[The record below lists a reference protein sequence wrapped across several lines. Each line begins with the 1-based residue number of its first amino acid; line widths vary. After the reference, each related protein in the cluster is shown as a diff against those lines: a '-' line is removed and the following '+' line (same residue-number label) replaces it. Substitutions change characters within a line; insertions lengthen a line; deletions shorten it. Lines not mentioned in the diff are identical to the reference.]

1 MSKYYVVSGD
11 ILPDVL
17 EQVMQARILLQSGKA
32 KRISE
37 AVKMVGISRGTY
49 YKYKDAVFSFNAEQ
63 SNRKAIISMILRN
76 EKGTLSKVLSLV
88 SVKQVNVLAINQT
101 IPINGIANVALTLD
115 ISDLETI
122 FFDTDREKATLIY
135 SKMLQGIKNDYI
147 EKAFSIYSMIY
158 KNNDEMPSEEYS
170 YYLNKCCIND
180 IICDINK
187 SRKIDRTYFNT
198 YDYLLNNRKFQR
210 K

>member
-76 EKGTLSKVLSLV
+76 EKGTLSKALSLV

-115 ISDLETI
+115 ISDLEI
-122 FFDTDREKATLIY
+122 SIQSLVSLIEAMPMVEKADLVAV
-135 SKMLQGIKNDYI
+135 
-147 EKAFSIYSMIY
+147 E
-158 KNNDEMPSEEYS
+158 
-170 YYLNKCCIND
+170 
-180 IICDINK
+180 
-187 SRKIDRTYFNT
+187 
-198 YDYLLNNRKFQR
+198 
-210 K
+210 

>member
-88 SVKQVNVLAINQT
+88 SVKQVNVLAINET

-115 ISDLETI
+115 ISDLEI
-122 FFDTDREKATLIY
+122 SIQSLVSLIEAMPMVEKADLVAV
-135 SKMLQGIKNDYI
+135 
-147 EKAFSIYSMIY
+147 E
-158 KNNDEMPSEEYS
+158 
-170 YYLNKCCIND
+170 
-180 IICDINK
+180 
-187 SRKIDRTYFNT
+187 
-198 YDYLLNNRKFQR
+198 
-210 K
+210 

>member
-49 YKYKDAVFSFNAEQ
+49 YKYKDADFSFNAEQ

-115 ISDLETI
+115 ISDLEI
-122 FFDTDREKATLIY
+122 SIQSLVSLIEAMPMVEKADLVAV
-135 SKMLQGIKNDYI
+135 
-147 EKAFSIYSMIY
+147 E
-158 KNNDEMPSEEYS
+158 
-170 YYLNKCCIND
+170 
-180 IICDINK
+180 
-187 SRKIDRTYFNT
+187 
-198 YDYLLNNRKFQR
+198 
-210 K
+210 

>member
-88 SVKQVNVLAINQT
+88 SVKQVNVLAIHQT

-115 ISDLETI
+115 ISDLEI
-122 FFDTDREKATLIY
+122 SIQSLVSLIEAMPMVEKADLVAV
-135 SKMLQGIKNDYI
+135 
-147 EKAFSIYSMIY
+147 E
-158 KNNDEMPSEEYS
+158 
-170 YYLNKCCIND
+170 
-180 IICDINK
+180 
-187 SRKIDRTYFNT
+187 
-198 YDYLLNNRKFQR
+198 
-210 K
+210 

>member
-115 ISDLETI
+115 ISDLEI
-122 FFDTDREKATLIY
+122 SIQSLMSLIEAMPMVEKADLVAV
-135 SKMLQGIKNDYI
+135 
-147 EKAFSIYSMIY
+147 E
-158 KNNDEMPSEEYS
+158 
-170 YYLNKCCIND
+170 
-180 IICDINK
+180 
-187 SRKIDRTYFNT
+187 
-198 YDYLLNNRKFQR
+198 
-210 K
+210 

>member
-63 SNRKAIISMILRN
+63 SNRNAIISMILRN

-115 ISDLETI
+115 ISDLEI
-122 FFDTDREKATLIY
+122 GIQSLVSLIEAMPMVEKADLVAV
-135 SKMLQGIKNDYI
+135 
-147 EKAFSIYSMIY
+147 E
-158 KNNDEMPSEEYS
+158 
-170 YYLNKCCIND
+170 
-180 IICDINK
+180 
-187 SRKIDRTYFNT
+187 
-198 YDYLLNNRKFQR
+198 
-210 K
+210 

>member
-63 SNRKAIISMILRN
+63 SNRKAIISLILRN

-115 ISDLETI
+115 ISDLEI
-122 FFDTDREKATLIY
+122 SIQSLVSLIEAMPMVEKADLVAV
-135 SKMLQGIKNDYI
+135 
-147 EKAFSIYSMIY
+147 E
-158 KNNDEMPSEEYS
+158 
-170 YYLNKCCIND
+170 
-180 IICDINK
+180 
-187 SRKIDRTYFNT
+187 
-198 YDYLLNNRKFQR
+198 
-210 K
+210 

>member
-17 EQVMQARILLQSGKA
+17 EQVMQARILLQSCKA

-115 ISDLETI
+115 ISDLEI
-122 FFDTDREKATLIY
+122 GIQSLVSLIEAMPMVEKADLVAV
-135 SKMLQGIKNDYI
+135 
-147 EKAFSIYSMIY
+147 E
-158 KNNDEMPSEEYS
+158 
-170 YYLNKCCIND
+170 
-180 IICDINK
+180 
-187 SRKIDRTYFNT
+187 
-198 YDYLLNNRKFQR
+198 
-210 K
+210 

>member
-37 AVKMVGISRGTY
+37 AVKMVGISRGRY

-115 ISDLETI
+115 ISDLEI
-122 FFDTDREKATLIY
+122 SIQSLVSLIEAMPMVEKADLVAV
-135 SKMLQGIKNDYI
+135 
-147 EKAFSIYSMIY
+147 E
-158 KNNDEMPSEEYS
+158 
-170 YYLNKCCIND
+170 
-180 IICDINK
+180 
-187 SRKIDRTYFNT
+187 
-198 YDYLLNNRKFQR
+198 
-210 K
+210 

>member
-1 MSKYYVVSGD
+1 MSKYYVVSCD

-115 ISDLETI
+115 ISDLEI
-122 FFDTDREKATLIY
+122 SIQSLVSLIEAMPMVEKADLVAV
-135 SKMLQGIKNDYI
+135 
-147 EKAFSIYSMIY
+147 E
-158 KNNDEMPSEEYS
+158 
-170 YYLNKCCIND
+170 
-180 IICDINK
+180 
-187 SRKIDRTYFNT
+187 
-198 YDYLLNNRKFQR
+198 
-210 K
+210 

>member
-37 AVKMVGISRGTY
+37 AVKVVGISRGTY

-115 ISDLETI
+115 ISDLEI
-122 FFDTDREKATLIY
+122 SIQSLVSLIEAMPMVEKADLVAV
-135 SKMLQGIKNDYI
+135 
-147 EKAFSIYSMIY
+147 E
-158 KNNDEMPSEEYS
+158 
-170 YYLNKCCIND
+170 
-180 IICDINK
+180 
-187 SRKIDRTYFNT
+187 
-198 YDYLLNNRKFQR
+198 
-210 K
+210 

>member
-37 AVKMVGISRGTY
+37 
-49 YKYKDAVFSFNAEQ
+49 AVFSFNAEQ

-115 ISDLETI
+115 ISDLEI
-122 FFDTDREKATLIY
+122 SIQSLVSLIEAMPMVEKADLVAV
-135 SKMLQGIKNDYI
+135 
-147 EKAFSIYSMIY
+147 E
-158 KNNDEMPSEEYS
+158 
-170 YYLNKCCIND
+170 
-180 IICDINK
+180 
-187 SRKIDRTYFNT
+187 
-198 YDYLLNNRKFQR
+198 
-210 K
+210 

>member
-63 SNRKAIISMILRN
+63 SNRKALISMILRN

-115 ISDLETI
+115 ISDLEI
-122 FFDTDREKATLIY
+122 SIQSLVSLIEAMPMVEKADLVAV
-135 SKMLQGIKNDYI
+135 
-147 EKAFSIYSMIY
+147 E
-158 KNNDEMPSEEYS
+158 
-170 YYLNKCCIND
+170 
-180 IICDINK
+180 
-187 SRKIDRTYFNT
+187 
-198 YDYLLNNRKFQR
+198 
-210 K
+210 

>member
-1 MSKYYVVSGD
+1 
-11 ILPDVL
+11 
-17 EQVMQARILLQSGKA
+17 MQARILLQSGKA

-115 ISDLETI
+115 ISDLEI
-122 FFDTDREKATLIY
+122 SIQSLVGLIEAMPMVEKADLVAV
-135 SKMLQGIKNDYI
+135 
-147 EKAFSIYSMIY
+147 E
-158 KNNDEMPSEEYS
+158 
-170 YYLNKCCIND
+170 
-180 IICDINK
+180 
-187 SRKIDRTYFNT
+187 
-198 YDYLLNNRKFQR
+198 
-210 K
+210 

>member
-88 SVKQVNVLAINQT
+88 SVKQVNVFAINQT

-115 ISDLETI
+115 ISDLEI
-122 FFDTDREKATLIY
+122 SIQSLVSLIEAMPMVEKADLVAV
-135 SKMLQGIKNDYI
+135 
-147 EKAFSIYSMIY
+147 E
-158 KNNDEMPSEEYS
+158 
-170 YYLNKCCIND
+170 
-180 IICDINK
+180 
-187 SRKIDRTYFNT
+187 
-198 YDYLLNNRKFQR
+198 
-210 K
+210 

>member
-17 EQVMQARILLQSGKA
+17 EQVMQARILSQSGKA

-115 ISDLETI
+115 ISDLEI
-122 FFDTDREKATLIY
+122 SIQSLVSLIEAMPMVEKADLVAV
-135 SKMLQGIKNDYI
+135 
-147 EKAFSIYSMIY
+147 E
-158 KNNDEMPSEEYS
+158 
-170 YYLNKCCIND
+170 
-180 IICDINK
+180 
-187 SRKIDRTYFNT
+187 
-198 YDYLLNNRKFQR
+198 
-210 K
+210 

>member
-11 ILPDVL
+11 ILPVVL

-115 ISDLETI
+115 ISDLEI
-122 FFDTDREKATLIY
+122 SIQSLVSLIEAMPMVEKADLVAV
-135 SKMLQGIKNDYI
+135 
-147 EKAFSIYSMIY
+147 E
-158 KNNDEMPSEEYS
+158 
-170 YYLNKCCIND
+170 
-180 IICDINK
+180 
-187 SRKIDRTYFNT
+187 
-198 YDYLLNNRKFQR
+198 
-210 K
+210 

>member
-115 ISDLETI
+115 ISDLEISIQSLVSLIEATPMV
-122 FFDTDREKATLIY
+122 EKADLVAV
-135 SKMLQGIKNDYI
+135 
-147 EKAFSIYSMIY
+147 E
-158 KNNDEMPSEEYS
+158 
-170 YYLNKCCIND
+170 
-180 IICDINK
+180 
-187 SRKIDRTYFNT
+187 
-198 YDYLLNNRKFQR
+198 
-210 K
+210 

>member
-76 EKGTLSKVLSLV
+76 EKGTLSTVLSLV

-115 ISDLETI
+115 ISDLEI
-122 FFDTDREKATLIY
+122 SIQSLVSLIEAMPMVEKADLVAV
-135 SKMLQGIKNDYI
+135 
-147 EKAFSIYSMIY
+147 E
-158 KNNDEMPSEEYS
+158 
-170 YYLNKCCIND
+170 
-180 IICDINK
+180 
-187 SRKIDRTYFNT
+187 
-198 YDYLLNNRKFQR
+198 
-210 K
+210 

>member
-1 MSKYYVVSGD
+1 MSKFYVVSGD

-115 ISDLETI
+115 ISDLEI
-122 FFDTDREKATLIY
+122 SIQSLVGLIESMPMVEKADLVAV
-135 SKMLQGIKNDYI
+135 
-147 EKAFSIYSMIY
+147 E
-158 KNNDEMPSEEYS
+158 
-170 YYLNKCCIND
+170 
-180 IICDINK
+180 
-187 SRKIDRTYFNT
+187 
-198 YDYLLNNRKFQR
+198 
-210 K
+210 

>member
-76 EKGTLSKVLSLV
+76 EKVTLSKVLTLV

-115 ISDLETI
+115 ISDLEI
-122 FFDTDREKATLIY
+122 SIQSLVSLIEAMPMVEKADLVAV
-135 SKMLQGIKNDYI
+135 
-147 EKAFSIYSMIY
+147 E
-158 KNNDEMPSEEYS
+158 
-170 YYLNKCCIND
+170 
-180 IICDINK
+180 
-187 SRKIDRTYFNT
+187 
-198 YDYLLNNRKFQR
+198 
-210 K
+210 

>member
-115 ISDLETI
+115 ISDLEI
-122 FFDTDREKATLIY
+122 SIQSLVSLIEAMPMVEKADLVAV
-135 SKMLQGIKNDYI
+135 
-147 EKAFSIYSMIY
+147 E
-158 KNNDEMPSEEYS
+158 
-170 YYLNKCCIND
+170 
-180 IICDINK
+180 
-187 SRKIDRTYFNT
+187 
-198 YDYLLNNRKFQR
+198 
-210 K
+210 

>member
-115 ISDLETI
+115 ISDLEI
-122 FFDTDREKATLIY
+122 SIQSLVGLIEAMPMVEKADLVAV
-135 SKMLQGIKNDYI
+135 
-147 EKAFSIYSMIY
+147 E
-158 KNNDEMPSEEYS
+158 
-170 YYLNKCCIND
+170 
-180 IICDINK
+180 
-187 SRKIDRTYFNT
+187 
-198 YDYLLNNRKFQR
+198 
-210 K
+210 

>member
-76 EKGTLSKVLSLV
+76 EKGILSKVLSLV

-115 ISDLETI
+115 ISDLEI
-122 FFDTDREKATLIY
+122 SIQSLVSLIEAMPMVEKADLVAV
-135 SKMLQGIKNDYI
+135 
-147 EKAFSIYSMIY
+147 E
-158 KNNDEMPSEEYS
+158 
-170 YYLNKCCIND
+170 
-180 IICDINK
+180 
-187 SRKIDRTYFNT
+187 
-198 YDYLLNNRKFQR
+198 
-210 K
+210 

>member
-63 SNRKAIISMILRN
+63 SNRKAIISLILRN

-101 IPINGIANVALTLD
+101 IPINGIANVALALD
-115 ISDLETI
+115 ISDLEI
-122 FFDTDREKATLIY
+122 SIQSLVSLIEAMPMVEKADLVAV
-135 SKMLQGIKNDYI
+135 
-147 EKAFSIYSMIY
+147 E
-158 KNNDEMPSEEYS
+158 
-170 YYLNKCCIND
+170 
-180 IICDINK
+180 
-187 SRKIDRTYFNT
+187 
-198 YDYLLNNRKFQR
+198 
-210 K
+210 

>member
-115 ISDLETI
+115 ISDVEIGIQSLVSLIEAMPMV
-122 FFDTDREKATLIY
+122 EKADLVAV
-135 SKMLQGIKNDYI
+135 
-147 EKAFSIYSMIY
+147 E
-158 KNNDEMPSEEYS
+158 
-170 YYLNKCCIND
+170 
-180 IICDINK
+180 
-187 SRKIDRTYFNT
+187 
-198 YDYLLNNRKFQR
+198 
-210 K
+210 

>member
-17 EQVMQARILLQSGKA
+17 EQVMQARISLQSGKA

-115 ISDLETI
+115 ISDLEI
-122 FFDTDREKATLIY
+122 SIQSLVSLIEAMPMVEKADLVAV
-135 SKMLQGIKNDYI
+135 
-147 EKAFSIYSMIY
+147 E
-158 KNNDEMPSEEYS
+158 
-170 YYLNKCCIND
+170 
-180 IICDINK
+180 
-187 SRKIDRTYFNT
+187 
-198 YDYLLNNRKFQR
+198 
-210 K
+210 

>member
-88 SVKQVNVLAINQT
+88 SIKQVNVLAINQT

-115 ISDLETI
+115 ISDLEI
-122 FFDTDREKATLIY
+122 SIQSLVSLIEAMPMVEKADLVAV
-135 SKMLQGIKNDYI
+135 
-147 EKAFSIYSMIY
+147 E
-158 KNNDEMPSEEYS
+158 
-170 YYLNKCCIND
+170 
-180 IICDINK
+180 
-187 SRKIDRTYFNT
+187 
-198 YDYLLNNRKFQR
+198 
-210 K
+210 